1 MDWIRILLN
10 RCAARLRTRELDDD
24 LDAELRTHIEFAVEE
39 NRERGMSESKARTE
53 ALRSFGGITQT
64 RENYRM
70 QRGLPFFEVL
80 IADLRLIVRQLRK
93 APGFTVTVLITLA
106 LGIGA
111 NSAIFTLVNAILLRN
126 LPVTDPKNLIRIGD
140 KNDCCISDQ
149 WSDTGDYSLF
159 ATDTYYMFKKNL
171 PEFEQL
177 AATASF
183 YGGGPLT
190 VRRAG
195 PDTVAKS
202 MVGTFVSGN
211 YFRVF
216 GLSPA
221 AGRLFV
227 DADDQKGAPI
237 TAVVSYDA
245 WQRDYAG
252 DPSVVGSTFYVN
264 GKPATISGVAPKGF
278 YGDRID
284 TNPPSFFFPMN
295 AMDEVIGASFF
306 TDPGKQW
313 AYIIGRVKPGTSL
326 PALQAKASALLKNQ
340 FATLKTFSDPRA
352 QKVLSLTHVVL
363 TPGGGGI
370 QNMQNGYRNR
380 LNLLQWIAALVLLV
394 ACANIA
400 NLLLVRG
407 MSRHAEFSIRSALG
421 AQRSRLVRQLLQESV
436 VLSCMGGL
444 LGLAVSYLG
453 AHALLALAFPD
464 QHNMPVAASPSPMVI
479 GFAFSLSLVTGVLF
493 GLAPALMAART
504 QPAGTLR
511 ANSRTTSHGASFLQR
526 GLVVMQAALSLV
538 LLVAAGL
545 FAQSL
550 NKAENVN
557 MKLDT
562 TNRYIAHINPQGAG
576 YKTTEVEP
584 LYQTIVDRF
593 HAIPGVLK
601 VGVSTYTPMEAN
613 DWNSGVKVQGDP
625 DLNKTASWV
634 KATPEYFDS
643 VGTHVVSGRGF
654 TRQDTM
660 NAPPVAV
667 VNQEFVKQFFGNR
680 NPIGHRFGFDDPL
693 HPGTDGAHE
702 IVGVVEDTTYT
713 SIYWKN
719 HAMYFL
725 PLTQPAGL
733 RTPGNPDQSV
743 YAGAIVIESSRSVP
757 GLEKIVG
764 DTLASINPNLTILKF
779 QTFRQQTDDQFTQER
794 LISRLTSLFG
804 LLALLLAAIGLY
816 GVTAYTVVRRTP
828 EIGVRMA
835 LGAARSR
842 VIGMVIRGAMLQ
854 TVAGLAIGIP
864 VAIFC
869 VRYVKSQLYEITS
882 VNMPVMAIAIGV
894 LALAAAIAG
903 IIPAR
908 RAASID
914 PVRALRIE

>member
-1 MDWIRILLN
+1 MKGFPSFGFQRRKRELQEEFDAHLQMAIADRV
-10 RCAARLRTRELDDD
+10 ARGQSPSEAKMSALREFGSAPMIADVTREQW
-24 LDAELRTHIEFAVEE
+24 
-39 NRERGMSESKARTE
+39 GW
-53 ALRSFGGITQT
+53 
-64 RENYRM
+64 
-70 QRGLPFFEVL
+70 
-80 IADLRLIVRQLRK
+80 LRLELLFQDIRYALRQLRR
-93 APGFTVTVLITLA
+93 APGFTATVLLTLA

-126 LPVTDPKNLIRIGD
+126 LPVTDPKSLIRIGD
-140 KNDCCISDQ
+140 QNDCCVTDR
-149 WSDTGDYSLF
+149 WKETGDYSLF
-159 ATDTYYMFKKNL
+159 ATDTYSMFRKNL
-171 PEFEQL
+171 PEFEEL
-177 AATASF
+177 AATSSF
-183 YGGGPLT
+183 YGAGPLI

-221 AGRLFV
+221 AGRFFV
-227 DADDQKGAPI
+227 DADDQTGAPL
-237 TAVVSYDA
+237 TAVMSYDA
-245 WQRDYAG
+245 WQQDYAG
-252 DPSVVGSTFYVN
+252 DPSVVGRTFYIN
-264 GKPATISGVAPKGF
+264 GKASTVVGIAPRGF
-278 YGDRID
+278 YGDRVD
-284 TNPPSFFFPMN
+284 TNPPSYFLPMH
-295 AMDEVIGASFF
+295 AMDEVIGAPFVS
-306 TDPGKQW
+306 DPGKQW

-326 PALQAKASALLKNQ
+326 PALQAKASTLLKHQ
-340 FATLKTFSDPRA
+340 FATLKTFSDARA
-352 QKVLSLTHVVL
+352 QRVLPLTHVVL

-370 QNMQNGYRNR
+370 QNMQSDYRDR
-380 LNLLQWIAALVLLV
+380 LNLLQWIGALVLLV

-407 MSRHAEFSIRSALG
+407 MGRRAEFFIRSALG

-436 VLSCMGGL
+436 VLSSMGGL

-453 AHALLALAFPD
+453 AQALLALAFPD
-464 QHNMPVAASPSPMVI
+464 RHNMPVAASPSALVI
-479 GFAFSLSLVTGVLF
+479 GFAFSLSLITGVLF
-493 GLAPALMAART
+493 GLAPALLAARAR
-504 QPAGTLR
+504 PADALR
-511 ANSRTTSHGASFLQR
+511 SNSRTTAYGASFFQR
-526 GLVVMQAALSLV
+526 GLVVVQAALSLV

-550 NKAENVN
+550 TRAENVN
-557 MKLDT
+557 MSLDT
-562 TNRYIAHINPQGAG
+562 ANRYIVHINAQGAG

-593 HAIPGVLK
+593 HTIPGVLK
-601 VGVSTYTPMEAN
+601 VGLSTYTPMEAN

-625 DLNKTASWV
+625 NLHKTASWV
-634 KATPEYFDS
+634 KETPEYFDA
-643 VGTHVVSGRGF
+643 VGTHLVMGRGF
-654 TRQDTM
+654 TPQDTM

-667 VNQEFVKQFFGNR
+667 VNQEFVRQFFGNR

-693 HPGTDGAHE
+693 HPGSDGAHE

-713 SIYWKN
+713 SVYWKN

-733 RTPGNPDQSV
+733 PAPGDPDGSV
-743 YAGAIVIESSRSVP
+743 YAGAIVIETAHSVP
-757 GLEKIVG
+757 GLEKVVG

-779 QTFRQQTDDQFTQER
+779 QTFRQQIDDRFTQER

-842 VIGMVIRGAMLQ
+842 VIGMVMRGAMLQ
-854 TVAGLAIGIP
+854 TAAGLAIGIP

-882 VNMPVMAIAIGV
+882 VNVSVMIIAIGV
-894 LALAAAIAG
+894 LTLAAAIAG
-903 IIPAR
+903 IVPAR

-914 PVRALRIE
+914 PVSALRIE